1 MDERAAG
8 IILRMR
14 PLTETSLIVH
24 WLTQDL
30 GRIATVAKG
39 ARRPKSPF
47 RGKLDLFHVA
57 DFSLARSRRSD
68 LHTLREVSLRATHE
82 VLRHDL
88 AKLQQAAYCAT
99 LIEQATE
106 TETPL
111 PEIHA
116 LFADLL
122 GHLTQHPARMHG
134 VLAFE
139 LKLLAELGLEP
150 VFTEAG
156 AGTRHLLQRLLAD
169 PWTDI
174 GQLNPQAAEL
184 DGARRFL
191 HGFLIYNLGRIPAGR
206 NAALSS
212 PD

>member
-1 MDERAAG
+1 
-8 IILRMR
+8 
-14 PLTETSLIVH
+14 
-24 WLTQDL
+24 
-30 GRIATVAKG
+30 
-39 ARRPKSPF
+39 
-47 RGKLDLFHVA
+47 
-57 DFSLARSRRSD
+57 
-68 LHTLREVSLRATHE
+68 
-82 VLRHDL
+82 
-88 AKLQQAAYCAT
+88 
-99 LIEQATE
+99 
-106 TETPL
+106 
-111 PEIHA
+111 
-116 LFADLL
+116 
-122 GHLTQHPARMHG
+122 MHG

>member
-8 IILRMR
+8 IILRTR
-14 PLTETSLIVH
+14 PLTETSLIIH
-24 WLTQDL
+24 WLTPEL
-30 GRIATVAKG
+30 GRISTVAKG
-39 ARRPKSPF
+39 ARRPKSLF
-47 RGKLDLFHVA
+47 RGKLDLFHAA
-57 DFSLARSRRSD
+57 DFSFARSRRSD

-82 VLRHDL
+82 ILRRDL

-116 LFADLL
+116 IFSDLL
-122 GHLTQHPARMHG
+122 GHLARHPTCTH
-134 VLAFE
+134 VVFAFE

-150 VFTEAG
+150 VFTEVG
-156 AGTRHLLQRLLAD
+156 VGTRQLLQRLLAD
-169 PWTDI
+169 SWPDI
-174 GQLNPQAAEL
+174 GQLNPQATEL

-191 HGFLIYNLGRIPAGR
+191 HGFLIYHLGRIPGGR
-206 NAALSS
+206 HAAIHST
-212 PD
+212 D